1 MTDDQTS
8 QERTLMLRLQHRD
21 EAALAELY
29 ARLGQHVLALAFR
42 LLSDREEAQEVLQD
56 TFARL
61 DARAHQ
67 YRPELGSPRA
77 FIYTVARHE
86 ALSRLRARGARPL
99 LSGGDEDLLGE
110 LSVPDAS
117 GDLDTRMVV
126 QGALSHL
133 PERDRLLLHDA
144 FFAGLSHAEI
154 AEERALPLGTVKT
167 RLRRALETMRR
178 SLGET

>member
-99 LSGGDEDLLGE
+99 SSGDEELLGE
-110 LSVPDAS
+110 LPVPDSSA
-117 GDLDTRMVV
+117 DLDTRMVV

-167 RLRRALETMRR
+167 RLRRALQTMRR

>member
-1 MTDDQTS
+1 MIDEQTS
-8 QERTLMLRLQHRD
+8 EEQTLMLRLQSRD

-29 ARLGQHVLALAFR
+29 VRLGQHVQALAFR

-61 DARAHQ
+61 YARAHQ

-99 LSGGDEDLLGE
+99 RSDDDDVLAE
-110 LSVPDAS
+110 LSMPSSSA
-117 GDLDTRMVV
+117 DLDTRVVV
-126 QGALSHL
+126 QQVLGKL
-133 PERDRLLLHDA
+133 PERDQVLLHDA

-154 AEERALPLGTVKT
+154 AEQRALPLGTVKT
-167 RLRRALETMRR
+167 RVRRALAVMRR
-178 SLGET
+178 ALGEP